1 MTRFKDKV
9 VIVTGP
15 ALELEQARR
24 AAFYRKAHLSS
35 SMDGVKRSC
44 MKPSRALVQ
53 YSHSSTLEMS
63 RMKST

>member
-15 ALELEQARR
+15 ALALEQARR
-24 AAFYRKAHLSS
+24 AAFFRKAHSSS

-44 MKPSRALVQ
+44 MKPSRALMQ
-53 YSHSSTLEMS
+53 YSHLFTREMS